1 MVTKTYSASDL
12 TKMQEM
18 GSAWIFRRV
27 LNDNQRY
34 SSPED
39 IVKDEKY
46 GDLLKIYPAI
56 NNEWLKTF
64 YAQQKTMFRE
74 FSPSKFTEFTRDGG
88 FMDFITDLVRTKFK
102 ISKKDSWNPAD
113 IWCVQ
118 NEQKVISD
126 IKKIIENGKAS
137 SLLELNALMRTL
149 YKERRLVGISLKLIS
164 GKEAKYEEVNI
175 NEEDFPD
182 KKNYNFNI
190 LSMKCPLNLKN
201 GTQFATQDTRIIVDG
216 GGVKYDFQ
224 IKANSTSGYNNLKF
238 EPTSSAGTKA
248 RLGKTPLDLLAKL
261 LTSYGLPFKN
271 SHREYPMTGAEF
283 ADKTS
288 LQYAKKMYDTI
299 SKANVDTGV
308 KNAAEFILNMQKVF
322 TVEPHTANSKLMQL
336 NFLYNISAMKKE
348 ERDNLL
354 TDMCFLAQK
363 KGSQFGPFGK
373 LY

>member
-1 MVTKTYSASDL
+1 MAKSYSAAEL
-12 TKMQEM
+12 TRMQEL

-34 SSPED
+34 NTPDD
-39 IVKDEKY
+39 IVKDKKY
-46 GDLLKIYPAI
+46 SELVKIYPAI
-56 NNEWLKTF
+56 NAEWLKAF
-64 YAQQKTMFRE
+64 YAQQKTMFKE
-74 FSPSKFTEFTRDGG
+74 FSSSKFTEFTRDGG
-88 FMDFITDLVRTKFK
+88 FMDYITELARVKFK
-102 ISKKDSWNPAD
+102 IAKKDSWNPAD

-118 NEQKVISD
+118 NEQKVIAD
-126 IKKIIENGKAS
+126 IKKTIEDGKAS
-137 SLLELNALMRTL
+137 SLLELNALMRTM
-149 YKERRLVGISLKLIS
+149 YKQRRLVGVSLKLIS

-175 NEEDFPD
+175 NEDDFPD

-190 LSMKCPLNLKN
+190 SSMKCPLNLKN

-216 GGVKYDFQ
+216 DGVKYDFQ
-224 IKANSTSGYNNLKF
+224 IKANSTSDYNNLKF

-261 LTSYGLPFKN
+261 LKDYKLPFKN
-271 SHREYPMTGAEF
+271 SHKEYPMTSAEF
-283 ADKTS
+283 NDKTS
-288 LQYAKKMYDTI
+288 LQYATKVYNSIAAAK
-299 SKANVDTGV
+299 VDTGV
-308 KNAAEFILNMQKVF
+308 KNAGEFITNMQKVF
-322 TVEPHTANSKLMQL
+322 TLEPHTANSKLMQL
-336 NFLYNISAMKKE
+336 NFLYNICEMKKE

>member
-1 MVTKTYSASDL
+1 MAKSYSAAEL
-12 TKMQEM
+12 TRMQEL

-34 SSPED
+34 NSPED
-39 IVKDEKY
+39 IVKDKKY
-46 GDLLKIYPAI
+46 KELVVIYPAI
-56 NNEWLKTF
+56 NTEWLKAF
-64 YAQQKTMFRE
+64 YAQQKTMFKE
-74 FSPSKFTEFTRDGG
+74 FASSKFTEFNRDGG

-102 ISKKDSWNPAD
+102 ISKKDSWDPAD

-126 IKKIIENGKAS
+126 IKKVVEDGKAS

-149 YKERRLVGISLKLIS
+149 YKERKLVGISLKLIS

-175 NEEDFPD
+175 NEADFPD

-190 LSMKCPLNLKN
+190 SSMKCPLSLKN
-201 GTQFATQDTRIIVDG
+201 GTQFATQDTRIVVDG

-261 LTSYGLPFKN
+261 LKDYKVAFKN
-271 SHREYPMTGAEF
+271 SHKEYPMTGADF
-283 ADKTS
+283 NDKTS
-288 LQYAKKMYDTI
+288 LQYARVVFETI
-299 SKANVDTGV
+299 NAAGVDTGV
-308 KNAAEFILNMQKVF
+308 KNTEEFISNMQKVF
-322 TVEPHTANSKLMQL
+322 TLEPHTANSKLMQL
-336 NFLYNISAMKKE
+336 NFLYGISSMKKE
-348 ERDNLL
+348 ERDSLL

>member
-1 MVTKTYSASDL
+1 MAKSYSAAEL
-12 TKMQEM
+12 TKMQEL

-27 LNDNQRY
+27 LNDNQKY

-39 IVKDEKY
+39 IVKDKKY
-46 GDLLKIYPAI
+46 GELLKIYPAI
-56 NNEWLKTF
+56 NDEWLKTF

-74 FSPSKFTEFTRDGG
+74 FSPSKFTEFNRDGG
-88 FMDFITDLVRTKFK
+88 FMDFITELVRTKFK
-102 ISKKDSWNPAD
+102 ISKKDSWDPAD

-118 NEQKVISD
+118 NEAKVIAD
-126 IKKIIENGKAS
+126 IKKVVEDGKAS

-149 YKERRLVGISLKLIS
+149 YKQRRLVGVSLKLIS

-190 LSMKCPLNLKN
+190 SSMKCPLNLKN

-216 GGVKYDFQ
+216 DGVKYDFQ

-261 LTSYGLPFKN
+261 LKDYNIPFKN
-271 SHREYPMTGAEF
+271 NHKEYPMTLAEF
-283 ADKTS
+283 NDKTS
-288 LQYAKKMYDTI
+288 LEYAKKAYQTI
-299 SKANVDTGV
+299 SAAGVDTGV
-308 KNAAEFILNMQKVF
+308 KTVDEFVSNMQKVF
-322 TVEPHTANSKLMQL
+322 TVEPHTANSKLMQI
-336 NFLYNISAMKKE
+336 NFLYNITSMKKE